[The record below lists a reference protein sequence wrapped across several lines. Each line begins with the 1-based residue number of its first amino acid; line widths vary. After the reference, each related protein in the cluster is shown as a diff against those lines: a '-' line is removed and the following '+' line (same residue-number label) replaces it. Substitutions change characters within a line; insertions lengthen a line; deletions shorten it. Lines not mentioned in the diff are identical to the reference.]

1 MSVLLD
7 THFVIW
13 LAEGGAELTPRERAF
28 LDAQEERA
36 WISAVSIWELRIKWS
51 KVSRNGERKG
61 ALAPEAAMLFADK
74 AGIEVAPITGADC
87 VATLHTPLFHKDPF
101 DEMLLV
107 HAQQRGARLLTRD
120 RGLQGHP
127 LVVSL

>member
-13 LAEGGAELTPRERAF
+13 LAKDGAELTPRERAF

-36 WISAVSIWELRIKWS
+36 WISAISIWELRIKWS

-61 ALAPEAAMLFADK
+61 ALAPEAAMLFADL
-74 AGIEVAPITGADC
+74 AGIEIVPITGVDC
-87 VATLHTPLFHKDPF
+87 TMPLRTPLSHKDPF

-120 RGLQGHP
+120 SDLQGHP